1 MKNKNY
7 RLLPYSVI
15 LEASRGDISAIE
27 VVLKHYEMYI
37 TKLCTKTV
45 RDKQGSPFIY
55 LDENKKSRIES
66 KLITKILTFK
76 P

>member
-1 MKNKNY
+1 MENKNY

-15 LEASRGDISAIE
+15 LEASKGDISAIE

-37 TKLCTKTV
+37 TKLCTRTV
-45 RDKQGSPFIY
+45 CDKQGRTFIY
-55 LDENKKSRIES
+55 LDENKKSRMEL